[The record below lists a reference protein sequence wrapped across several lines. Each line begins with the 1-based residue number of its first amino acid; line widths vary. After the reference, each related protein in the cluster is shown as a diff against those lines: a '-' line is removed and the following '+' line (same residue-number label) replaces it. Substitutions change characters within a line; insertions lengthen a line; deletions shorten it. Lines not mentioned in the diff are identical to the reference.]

1 MQAAP
6 PPARPVSRLARALG
20 AGAAAVAIAAGV
32 LAALTTRQTSQ
43 AAQTDA
49 VRAEA
54 LAAGRQIAVDFSS
67 YDYRHL
73 PQDFKR
79 VADEATGS
87 FKKNF
92 VTQSAAAADLIKKAK
107 GVASDA
113 EVVTAGVT
121 NVSRNAATLLLAVNR
136 VFKSGDKPVG
146 VSNSF
151 GLQITLVRSDGRWL
165 ARDVKVL

>member
-1 MQAAP
+1 MQPAP

-20 AGAAAVAIAAGV
+20 VGAALVAIAAAV
-32 LAALTTRQTSQ
+32 LAGLATRQASR
-43 AAQTDA
+43 AVHTDT

-73 PQDFKR
+73 PEDFKR
-79 VADEATGS
+79 VADEATGN

-92 VTQSAAAADLIKKAK
+92 VTQSAGAADLIRKVK
-107 GVASDA
+107 GVASEA
-113 EVVTAGVT
+113 EVVAAGVS
-121 NVSRNAATLLLAVNR
+121 NVGPSAATVVLAVNR
-136 VFKSGDKPVG
+136 VIRTIDKPNG

-151 GLQITLVRSDGRWL
+151 GLQITLVHSAGRWL